1 MKKTSP
7 DTTSS
12 PSVDLPDINVWLA
25 LADTRNAHHA
35 SARRYWEELKG
46 ENTAFCRI
54 TMMGLLRV
62 ATNPKVMR
70 GDPFKH
76 AEAWHMYRTFLSLP
90 EISFLPEPSDIES
103 RFSALTSDPA
113 TAHHLWTDAYLAAF
127 ALTGGCRLVSF
138 DADFQRF
145 PGLSFLH
152 LTH

>member
-7 DTTSS
+7 NTRDSS
-12 PSVDLPDINVWLA
+12 NIDLPDVNVWLA
-25 LADTRNAHHA
+25 LADTRNAHHD
-35 SARRYWEELKG
+35 SARRYWDESKG

-54 TMMGLLRV
+54 TMIGLLRV
-62 ATNPKVMR
+62 ATNPKAMR

-76 AEAWHMYRTFLSLP
+76 AEAWHIYRTLLSLP

-113 TAHHLWTDAYLAAF
+113 TPHHLWTDAYLAAF
-127 ALTGGCRLVSF
+127 ALTLGCRLVSF

-145 PGLSFLH
+145 LDLNFLH
-152 LTH
+152 LTP